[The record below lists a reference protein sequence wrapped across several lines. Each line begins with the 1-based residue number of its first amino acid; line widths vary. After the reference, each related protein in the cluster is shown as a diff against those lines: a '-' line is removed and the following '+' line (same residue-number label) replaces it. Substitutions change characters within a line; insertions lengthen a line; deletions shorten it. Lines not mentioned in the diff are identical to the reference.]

1 MTTGPSEVTAVHTRL
16 LKCALE
22 VEDARAYWSH
32 AGDAKPVTAQRA
44 FDEYW
49 FGARSLSRIE
59 VLLTNMRARF
69 DAFPGAFLALSRWCR
84 MAPDTRR
91 LVCHWHL
98 QLADPLYRL
107 FTGCFLRER
116 REREPRE
123 ITRSVVVS
131 WVGAQDRG
139 RWTMATRIQFASKL
153 LSAAFSAGLIASN
166 RDPRPLAIPRV
177 PDDALEYLMYV
188 LREVSFE
195 GTLLDNHYVASVGLV
210 GADLEARLASL
221 PGMCFR
227 RQGDLIDFG
236 WRHASLAAWADAN
249 LRDEKSTSAPLSP
262 GPFLEEAQDFHS
274 RMDDGNANRMDR
286 IRATGNAQV
295 PIVAATAWEILSGG
309 IA

>member
-210 GADLEARLASL
+210 ELISRLAWL
-221 PGMCFR
+221 ACPGCVS
-227 RQGDLIDFG
+227 G
-236 WRHASLAAWADAN
+236 AKATS
-249 LRDEKSTSAPLSP
+249 STSVGAMPALPRGRMRTSVMRKAPAHRYL
-262 GPFLEEAQDFHS
+262 QDHFS
-274 RMDDGNANRMDR
+274 RRHKIS
-286 IRATGNAQV
+286 IREWMMGMPIGWTGSEPLATHKFRSWLRRHGKYFREV
-295 PIVAATAWEILSGG
+295 
-309 IA
+309 

>member
-1 MTTGPSEVTAVHTRL
+1 MTARPSEATEVHTRL

-32 AGDAKPVTAQRA
+32 AGNSKPVTAQRA

-59 VLLTNMRARF
+59 VLLANMRVRF
-69 DAFPGAFLALSRWCR
+69 DAFPASLSVLHRWSS

-107 FTGCFLRER
+107 FTGHFLPER
-116 REREPRE
+116 RAGARPEV
-123 ITRSVVVS
+123 TRDLVVS
-131 WVGAQDRG
+131 WVGDQGPG
-139 RWTMATRIQFASKL
+139 RWTLSTRIQFASKL
-153 LSAAFSAGLIASN
+153 LSAAFSAGLVTTN
-166 RDPRPLAIPRV
+166 RDPRPLATRRA

-195 GTLLDNHYVASVGLV
+195 GTLLDNHYAASVGLA
-210 GADLEARLASL
+210 GSAIEDRLASL
-221 PGMCFR
+221 PGMRFR

-249 LRDEKSTSAPLSP
+249 LREEKEGLS
-262 GPFLEEAQDFHS
+262 
-274 RMDDGNANRMDR
+274 
-286 IRATGNAQV
+286 
-295 PIVAATAWEILSGG
+295 
-309 IA
+309 

>member
-1 MTTGPSEVTAVHTRL
+1 MTTSPSEATDVHTRL

-32 AGDAKPVTAQRA
+32 AGNAKPVTAQRA

-59 VLLTNMRARF
+59 VLLANMRARF
-69 DAFPGAFLALSRWCR
+69 DAFPAALSVLHRWPS
-84 MAPDTRR
+84 MSPDTRR

-107 FTGCFLRER
+107 FTGHFLPER
-116 REREPRE
+116 RAGARPEV
-123 ITRSVVVS
+123 TRDLVVS
-131 WVGAQDRG
+131 WVGDQGPG
-139 RWTMATRIQFASKL
+139 RWTMSTRIQFASKL
-153 LSAAFSAGLIASN
+153 LSAAFSTGLVTSN

-210 GADLEARLASL
+210 GAALEDRLASL
-221 PGMCFR
+221 PGMRFR

-236 WRHASLAAWADAN
+236 WRHVSLAAWADAN
-249 LRDEKSTSAPLSP
+249 LREEKEGLS
-262 GPFLEEAQDFHS
+262 
-274 RMDDGNANRMDR
+274 
-286 IRATGNAQV
+286 
-295 PIVAATAWEILSGG
+295 
-309 IA
+309 